1 MPNLRTSL
9 QFSEVD
15 TGRRIF
21 VGRTDN
27 SNCGAGSALMA
38 TQRFVDD
45 FETCDTLERPVTDTP
60 PMLAVADGK

>member
-1 MPNLRTSL
+1 
-9 QFSEVD
+9 
-15 TGRRIF
+15 
-21 VGRTDN
+21 
-27 SNCGAGSALMA
+27 MA